1 MHSLH
6 GSNLSE
12 VDRNGLLASV
22 PEVLISDAECVPI
35 CIEGKYYW
43 LVVDTLDTLSSN
55 FASIANP
62 ADDGEGTL
70 DAVEVSVQT
79 GVDKIEDLLRILPN
93 QHQLSQPLCN

>member
-1 MHSLH
+1 M
-6 GSNLSE
+6 
-12 VDRNGLLASV
+12 
-22 PEVLISDAECVPI
+22 
-35 CIEGKYYW
+35 
-43 LVVDTLDTLSSN
+43 SSN

-79 GVDKIEDLLRILPN
+79 GAENIEDLLRILPN